1 MQIFESDSIRF
12 VEVSELLVKDYL
24 QMVND
29 IEHVDRY
36 IGGWHEPYTEEDEI
50 RWVREKLEEKACVF
64 SMIEKESGAFIGN
77 IELMDV
83 NDTERELGIAITG
96 KMQNAGYGTE
106 AVTAMA
112 AYGMN
117 QLKLKRIFLRTNPDN
132 TRAIHVYEKC
142 GFGEYDRTDEH
153 VFMEIMQG

>member
-1 MQIFESDSIRF
+1 
-12 VEVSELLVKDYL
+12 
-24 QMVND
+24 MVND

-83 NDTERELGIAITG
+83 NDTEGELGIAITG

-142 GFGEYDRTDEH
+142 GFREYDRTDEH